1 MLRWDKEGRG
11 NYRENASAH
20 SFSIRSFAQTPPE
33 HWIGPAIYNFDRSV
47 VLGCRS
53 NVAITSDGETGII
66 CLLQMRRSITVND
79 RMQRDYRYELVEPVG
94 RNFDPEFKP
103 DLTPAEMLRL
113 GVFGGKYMTDC
124 ADEFPASWFKH
135 AKLASGSRDNS
146 LNYFGVEASQPLS
159 EWRRKGWIHPD
170 DPRGWFQWYCRYY
183 MGRRMP
189 DEDARQIRRWKA
201 IRRHVRQ
208 LQLACEP
215 GDLSCRRRQRQA
227 LLHWAYDSRKL

>member
-1 MLRWDKEGRG
+1 MALFEQSNIMIAAAPTTITHRAAFL
-11 NYRENASAH
+11 ASFNIA
-20 SFSIRSFAQTPPE
+20 
-33 HWIGPAIYNFDRSV
+33 SV
-47 VLGCRS
+47 KPFGEPSVNWGCS
-53 NVAITSDGETGII
+53 N
-66 CLLQMRRSITVND
+66 MRRSITVND
-79 RMQRDYRYELVEPVG
+79 RMQRDYRYECVEPVG

-124 ADEFPASWFKH
+124 GDEFPASWFKH
-135 AKLASGSRDNS
+135 AKLASGSRDKS
-146 LNYFGVEASQPLS
+146 LNYFGVDASQPLS

-189 DEDARQIRRWKA
+189 DEDARQIKRWKA

-215 GDLSCRRRQRQA
+215 GDLWCRRRQRQA